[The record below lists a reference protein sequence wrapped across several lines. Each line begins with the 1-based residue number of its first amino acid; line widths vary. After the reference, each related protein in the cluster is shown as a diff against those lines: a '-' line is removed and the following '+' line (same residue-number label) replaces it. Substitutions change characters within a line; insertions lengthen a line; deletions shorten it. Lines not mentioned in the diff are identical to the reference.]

1 MILAIGT
8 FQRASCEKD
17 GPRTIFA
24 GDGRLFAKMR
34 AYVGNPERVSFAA
47 ETSMC
52 INAIS
57 NPVHPALARAENA
70 IFVRFYQIHPD
81 HWSKS
86 SGFGVI
92 RSRLASCNI
101 FSNSG
106 TLLDGI

>member
-1 MILAIGT
+1 
-8 FQRASCEKD
+8 
-17 GPRTIFA
+17 
-24 GDGRLFAKMR
+24 MR
-34 AYVGNPERVSFAA
+34 AYVGNPELMRFTAMTDLSI
-47 ETSMC
+47 S
-52 INAIS
+52 AIG

-92 RSRLASCNI
+92 RSRLTSYNI